1 MLDTK
6 VSISGASMRDRN
18 QKMNQKVLKLW
29 PSTLSL
35 LHECPRCFWLQ
46 HHAHVPR
53 PRGMFSSLPNALDAI
68 IKANVYPFIPLNSK
82 PSWLLP
88 ELRGA
93 SVVNVPKLFYE
104 KDGVTMSGSLDQLL
118 QLEDGEY
125 FIVDYKTSRHVYTPE
140 TAAKF
145 YSLQMDCYALLCEE
159 NGFEPVETA
168 YLVFFTPVSML
179 SEGALLPKPMNI
191 FRFETTAIPIPVD
204 SERARKVIA
213 EAVEVVKRDV
223 PPQPSPTCEY
233 CNYVASLNEKLN
245 ELDAKLNAFAN
256 SNANTSSSGRSYAP
270 SDQLKGGE
278 KKIVE

>member
-1 MLDTK
+1 MMSAKTS
-6 VSISGASMRDRN
+6 VSGADGGNHRGDAHANVNANVNSN
-18 QKMNQKVLKLW
+18 SNKPKLKLW

-46 HHAHVPR
+46 HHAHLPR
-53 PRGMFSSLPNALDAI
+53 PRGIFSSLPNALDAI
-68 IKANVYPFIPLNSK
+68 IKANVYPFIPLHSK

-88 ELRGA
+88 ELRSA

-104 KDGVTMSGSLDQLL
+104 KDGVVMTGSLDQLL

-125 FIVDYKTSRHVYTPE
+125 FIVDYKTSRHVYSPE

-145 YSLQMDCYALLCEE
+145 YSLQLDCYALLCEE
-159 NGFEPVETA
+159 NGFKPIETA

-204 SERARKVIA
+204 PERAKKVIA
-213 EAVEVVKRDV
+213 EAVAVASRDE
-223 PPQPSPTCEY
+223 PPEPSPTCEY
-233 CNYVASLNEKLN
+233 CHFVRQIMELEEEVNEKEN
-245 ELDAKLNAFAN
+245 V
-256 SNANTSSSGRSYAP
+256 
-270 SDQLKGGE
+270 E
-278 KKIVE
+278 KR

>member
-1 MLDTK
+1 
-6 VSISGASMRDRN
+6 MRDRN

-223 PPQPSPTCEY
+223 PPEPSPTCEY
-233 CNYVASLNEKLN
+233 CNYVANLNEKLN
-245 ELDAKLNAFAN
+245 ELDAKLNANA
-256 SNANTSSSGRSYAP
+256 NANTSSSGRSYAP

>member
-204 SERARKVIA
+204 SERAKKVIA

-245 ELDAKLNAFAN
+245 ELDAKLNA
-256 SNANTSSSGRSYAP
+256 NANTSSSGRSYAP

-278 KKIVE
+278 KKNRE

>member
-18 QKMNQKVLKLW
+18 QKSHQKVLKLW

-245 ELDAKLNAFAN
+245 ELDAKLNANAN
-256 SNANTSSSGRSYAP
+256 ANTNTSSSGRSYAP